1 MAQAIVQKKKKI
13 KVKVDPIYT
22 WQGTNKQGRKIKGE
36 HSAPNLNAAKAI
48 LRRQGITPI
57 KVKKKSKELFAPRKP
72 KIKPSDI
79 AVFSRMLATMMSSG
93 VPLMQSM
100 EIIGEG
106 HENASMQEMIL
117 AIKSDVESGTSLA
130 ESLGK
135 FPLHFDELF
144 VSLVHAGEQS
154 GTLETLLHEIATYKE
169 KTEALKAKI
178 KKALVYPIAILVVAF
193 VVTAILMIFVIP
205 QFQTLFE
212 GFGAELPGLTQFVIS
227 VSIFFQEWWW
237 LIFGSIIG
245 SIFALKESIRRS
257 EKVAHFF
264 DRMLLKV
271 PVIGVIMTKG
281 AIARFSRTFSTMFK
295 AGVPMVEA
303 MISVAGAT
311 GNIVYKDATMKMRE
325 DVSAGTQLNAAMLP
339 YSDLFPNMVV
349 QMVAIGEESGA
360 LDAMLA
366 KVADF
371 FEAEVDDAVDNM
383 TALMEPMIMAFL
395 GVVIGTLVIAMYLP
409 IFKLGAVV

>member
-13 KVKVDPIYT
+13 KVKVDPIFT

-154 GTLETLLHEIATYKE
+154 GTLETLLHEIAIYKE

-227 VSIFFQEWWW
+227 VSIFFQKWWW
-237 LIFGSIIG
+237 LIFGGIIG
-245 SIFALKESIRRS
+245 SVFALKESIRRS

-281 AIARFSRTFSTMFK
+281 AIARFARTFSTMFK

-303 MISVAGAT
+303 MVSVAGAT
-311 GNIVYKDATMKMRE
+311 GNIVYKEATMSMRE
-325 DVSAGTQLNAAMLP
+325 DISAGTQLNAAMVVHK
-339 YSDLFPNMVV
+339 DLFPNMVI

>member
-1 MAQAIVQKKKKI
+1 
-13 KVKVDPIYT
+13 
-22 WQGTNKQGRKIKGE
+22 
-36 HSAPNLNAAKAI
+36 
-48 LRRQGITPI
+48 
-57 KVKKKSKELFAPRKP
+57 
-72 KIKPSDI
+72 
-79 AVFSRMLATMMSSG
+79 
-93 VPLMQSM
+93 
-100 EIIGEG
+100 
-106 HENASMQEMIL
+106 MQEMIL
-117 AIKSDVESGTSLA
+117 AIKADVESGTSLA

-144 VSLVHAGEQS
+144 VSLVNAGEQS

-205 QFQTLFE
+205 QFETLFQ

-227 VSIFFQEWWW
+227 VSQFFQEWWW
-237 LIFGSIIG
+237 LIFGGIIG
-245 SIFALKESIRRS
+245 TVLAIKESIRRS
-257 EKVAHFF
+257 TKVAHFF
-264 DRMLLKV
+264 DRYLLKV
-271 PVIGVIMTKG
+271 PVIGIIMTKG

-303 MISVAGAT
+303 MVSVAGST
-311 GNIVYKDATMKMRE
+311 GNIVYKDATLKMRE
-325 DVSAGTQLNAAMLP
+325 DVSAGTQLNAAMVV
-339 YSDLFPNMVV
+339 YKDLFPNMVI

>member
-1 MAQAIVQKKKKI
+1 
-13 KVKVDPIYT
+13 
-22 WQGTNKQGRKIKGE
+22 
-36 HSAPNLNAAKAI
+36 
-48 LRRQGITPI
+48 
-57 KVKKKSKELFAPRKP
+57 
-72 KIKPSDI
+72 
-79 AVFSRMLATMMSSG
+79 
-93 VPLMQSM
+93 
-100 EIIGEG
+100 
-106 HENASMQEMIL
+106 MIL
-117 AIKSDVESGTSLA
+117 AIKTDVESGTSLA

-154 GTLETLLHEIATYKE
+154 GTLETLLNEIATYKE

-178 KKALVYPIAILVVAF
+178 KKALVYPIAIMVVAF

-205 QFQTLFE
+205 QFETLFQ

-227 VSIFFQEWWW
+227 VSQVFQQWWW
-237 LIFGSIIG
+237 LIFGSIIA
-245 SIFALKESIRRS
+245 SVFALKESIRRS
-257 EKVAHFF
+257 QKVAHFF

-271 PVIGVIMTKG
+271 PVIGIIMTKG
-281 AIARFSRTFSTMFK
+281 SIARFARTFSTMFK

-311 GNIVYKDATMKMRE
+311 GNIVYKEATLKMRE
-325 DVSAGTQLNAAMLP
+325 DVSTGTQLNAAMVVHK
-339 YSDLFPNMVV
+339 DLFPNMVI

-383 TALMEPMIMAFL
+383 TALLEPIIMAFL
-395 GVVIGTLVIAMYLP
+395 GIVIGTLVIAMYLP